1 MIHTVIYGSPIEWMF
16 QDKQPEFPIA
26 AYDIGNGSLNIGRES
41 TFNISLW
48 FLDKSGREAEF
59 ETEVLS
65 DQHSILNDIISEL
78 RNRQT
83 KYLISEN
90 VTWDGIKE
98 KMEDYLSGVSATFDL
113 SVVSDFGACDFPV

>member
-26 AYDIGNGSLNIGRES
+26 AYDIGKGSLNIGRES
-41 TFNISLW
+41 VFNISLW

-59 ETEVLS
+59 ETEVMS

-90 VTWDGIKE
+90 VAWDGIKE

-113 SVVSDFGACDFPV
+113 TVVSDFGACDFPV